1 MEQEQIKA
9 LIQRQR
15 DFFLYGTTMPVKYR
29 TNALLKLKNAIK
41 QYEPKIMEALK
52 ADLGKSE
59 TESYMC
65 EIGMVYE
72 ELTYMLKHVK
82 KFAKNRKVRTP
93 LAQFPAKSYV
103 SPKPYGTVLIMSPW
117 NYPFLL
123 TLGPL
128 VDALA
133 AGNTAVVKPS
143 AYSPATSDVIKA
155 MLSEFFSEEYVAVV
169 TGGRKENESL
179 LEERFDYI
187 MFTGSPAVGKIVM
200 NKASKYL
207 TPVTLELGGKSPCIV
222 DDSAD
227 IKLAAKRIVFGKF
240 INCGQTCIAPDYVY
254 CDKKIKDELIKHMV
268 KEIELQFGKEPLKN
282 ADYGKIVNQKHFE
295 RVCGLINADKVVC
308 GGETQP
314 DSLRIAPTVID
325 NAEFTDAVMLE
336 EIFGPVLP
344 VLTFNDLN
352 EAIEKLHTMEHPLAT
367 YIFSNNKDNINSI
380 LDNHQFGGG
389 CINDTIVHIA
399 STAMGFGGV
408 GNSGMGSYH
417 GKRGFDTFTHY
428 RSIIKKSNLIDMP
441 MRYQPYTGSK
451 LKLIRKFM
459 K

>member
-9 LIQRQR
+9 LIQKQR
-15 DFFLYGTTMPVKYR
+15 NFFLGGTTMPVKYR
-29 TNALLKLKNAIK
+29 KSALIKLKNAIK

-52 ADLGKSE
+52 TDLGKGE
-59 TESYMC
+59 AESYMC

-72 ELTYMLKHVK
+72 ELTYMIKHVK
-82 KFAKNRKVRTP
+82 KFAKDRKVRTP
-93 LAQFPAKSYV
+93 LAQFPAKSFV

-143 AYSPATSDVIKA
+143 AYSPATSDVIKEL
-155 MLSEFFSEEYVAVV
+155 LSEFFDEEYIAVV

-200 NKASKYL
+200 NKASNYL

-222 DDSAD
+222 DETAD
-227 IKLAAKRIVFGKF
+227 IDLAAKRIVFGKF

-254 CDKKIKDELIKHMV
+254 CDKKIKDELVKHMV

-282 ADYGKIVNQKHFE
+282 TDYGKIVNQKHFE
-295 RVCGLINADKVVC
+295 RICGLINADKVVC
-308 GGETQP
+308 GGETQ
-314 DSLRIAPTVID
+314 DESLRIAPTIID

-352 EAIEKLHTMEHPLAT
+352 EALAQLHTMEHPLAT
-367 YIFSNNKDNINSI
+367 YIFSNDKNNVKLI

-399 STAMGFGGV
+399 STAMGFGGI

-417 GKRGFDTFTHY
+417 GKKGFDTFTHY
-428 RSIIKKSNLIDMP
+428 RSIVKKSNLIDMP
-441 MRYQPYTGSK
+441 MRYQPYTDSK

>member
-1 MEQEQIKA
+1 MEQEQIKS
-9 LIQRQR
+9 LIQKQR
-15 DFFLYGTTMPVKYR
+15 NFFLNGTTMPVKYR
-29 TNALLKLKNAIK
+29 KNTLIKLKNAITK
-41 QYEPKIMEALK
+41 YEPKIIEALK
-52 ADLGKSE
+52 SDLGKSQ

-72 ELTYMLKHVK
+72 ELSYMIKHVK
-82 KFAKNRKVRTP
+82 KFAKSRRVSTP
-93 LAQFPAKSYV
+93 LAQFPAKSFV

-143 AYSPATSDVIKA
+143 AYSPATSDVIRD

-200 NKASKYL
+200 NKASNYL

-222 DDSAD
+222 DETAD
-227 IKLAAKRIVFGKF
+227 IDLAAKRIVFGKF

-254 CDKKIKDELIKHMV
+254 CDKKIKDALITKM
-268 KEIELQFGKEPLKN
+268 IEQVFVQFGKEPLKN
-282 ADYGKIVNQKHFE
+282 PDYGKIVNQKHFE
-295 RVCGLINADKVVC
+295 RISGLINADKVVC
-308 GGETQP
+308 GGETEIE
-314 DSLRIAPTVID
+314 SLRIAPTIMD

-352 EAIEKLHTMEHPLAT
+352 EALEKLHTMEHPLAT
-367 YIFSNNKDNINSI
+367 YIFSKNKSNIKLI

-389 CINDTIVHIA
+389 CINDTIIHIA

-417 GKRGFDTFTHY
+417 GKKGFDTFTHY
-428 RSIIKKSNLIDMP
+428 RSIVKKSNLIDMP
-441 MRYQPYTGSK
+441 MRYQPYTASK